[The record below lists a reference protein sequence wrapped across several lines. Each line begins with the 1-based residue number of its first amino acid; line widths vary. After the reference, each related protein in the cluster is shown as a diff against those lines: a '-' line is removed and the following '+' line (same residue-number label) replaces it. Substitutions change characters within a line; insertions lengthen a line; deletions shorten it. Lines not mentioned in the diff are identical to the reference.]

1 MQLAN
6 TNHTAQQRIE
16 RAYVRCMQIP
26 KLRFFG
32 SMLLHGET
40 TCTDAVPTAA
50 TDGVNTYFNPEFV
63 QTLDDKELMFVVIH
77 ECMHKVYKHLF
88 IWKKLREKYALL
100 TNMANDYVINP
111 MIRDLDPEEQFL
123 RVPRYKDGPK
133 KGEVMCLIDD
143 NFEGMDT
150 KQVVDILRKENEETE
165 PEGPG
170 PGPSRPP
177 FQPPKGSIVE
187 PGDPIDRRKKG
198 EDREGA
204 GGGEPGDPIDGEGEG
219 EDGEGNSYSPKIMK
233 RAEDQHDDHN
243 YDEGKTTEELE
254 TANNE
259 LERAIRQ
266 AAEMAGTGTDG
277 IARTVMKLLAVQT
290 PWQDI
295 LAEFIKQQVKGGG
308 QSTWRKYN
316 RRLIGS
322 DIYMPSMLN
331 ERAGS
336 MVVAIDTSGSIP
348 IELLTKFLSELKVIV
363 TDVVPEK
370 LHLMYWG
377 STVCAEETYDE
388 MSYAT
393 LEDYTKPMGGGGTE
407 PACVQKWVNDGVK
420 TGAYQNLDAVI
431 IFTDGYF
438 YGNREGDW
446 EKLGIPVLWAV
457 TEQGNDA
464 FTPTFGSLIKVK

>member
-1 MQLAN
+1 MQLVN

-50 TDGVNTYFNPEFV
+50 TDGINTYFNPEFV
-63 QTLDDKELMFVVIH
+63 QTLDDKELLFVAIH

-88 IWKKLREKYALL
+88 IWKKLRKEDPLL

-111 MIRDLDPEEQFL
+111 MIRDLDPEERFL
-123 RVPRYKDGPK
+123 CIPRYKDGPK

-143 NFEGMDT
+143 KFEGMDT
-150 KQVVDILRKENEETE
+150 KQVIDILRKENEEKE
-165 PEGPG
+165 PKRGKG
-170 PGPSRPP
+170 PGPSGPP
-177 FQPPKGSIVE
+177 SQPKKKVENGEGPKVSGN
-187 PGDPIDRRKKG
+187 
-198 EDREGA
+198 
-204 GGGEPGDPIDGEGEG
+204 GGDGE
-219 EDGEGNSYSPKIMK
+219 EDPDSDSEYSEKIMK

-243 YDEGKTTEELE
+243 YGEDGDTEE
-254 TANNE
+254 ASIE
-259 LERAIRQ
+259 LDRAIRQ
-266 AAEMAGTGTDG
+266 AVEVAGAGADG
-277 IARTVMKLLAVQT
+277 VAREIMKLLAVET

-308 QSTWRKYN
+308 QTTWRKYN

-322 DIYMPSMLN
+322 DIYMPSMLD

-348 IELLTKFLSELKVIV
+348 QDILTKFLSELKAIV

-388 MSYAT
+388 MTYAN
-393 LEDYTKPMGGGGTE
+393 LEDSTKPEGGGGTR
-407 PACVQKWVNDGVK
+407 PACVQERVGDGVK

-431 IFTDGYF
+431 VLTDGYF
-438 YGNREGDW
+438 YGDKQGEW
-446 EKLGIPVLWAV
+446 EQLGIPVLWAV
-457 TEQGNDA
+457 LEHGGNA
-464 FTPTFGSLIKVK
+464 SFTPKFGSLIKVK

>member
-1 MQLAN
+1 MQLVN

-50 TDGVNTYFNPEFV
+50 TDGINTYFNPEFV
-63 QTLDDKELMFVVIH
+63 QTLDDKELLFVAIH

-88 IWKKLREKYALL
+88 IWKKLRKEDPLL

-111 MIRDLDPEEQFL
+111 MIRDLDPEERFL
-123 RVPRYKDGPK
+123 CIPRYKDGPK

-150 KQVVDILRKENEETE
+150 KQVIDILRKENEEN
-165 PEGPG
+165 P
-170 PGPSRPP
+170 
-177 FQPPKGSIVE
+177 Q
-187 PGDPIDRRKKG
+187 
-198 EDREGA
+198 
-204 GGGEPGDPIDGEGEG
+204 GEGDEG
-219 EDGEGNSYSPKIMK
+219 DEGDEGGDSDPEYSEKIMK

-243 YDEGKTTEELE
+243 YGEDGDTEE
-254 TANNE
+254 ASIE
-259 LERAIRQ
+259 LDRAIRQ
-266 AAEMAGTGTDG
+266 AVEVAGAGADG
-277 IARTVMKLLAVQT
+277 VAREIMKLLAVET

-308 QSTWRKYN
+308 QTTWRKYN

-322 DIYMPSMLN
+322 DIYMPSMLD

-348 IELLTKFLSELKVIV
+348 QDILTKFLSELKAIV

-388 MSYAT
+388 MTYAN
-393 LEDYTKPMGGGGTE
+393 LEDSTKPKGGGGTR
-407 PACVQKWVNDGVK
+407 PACVQERVGDGVK

-431 IFTDGYF
+431 VLTDGYF
-438 YGNREGDW
+438 YGDKQGEW
-446 EKLGIPVLWAV
+446 EQLGIPVLWAV
-457 TEQGNDA
+457 LEHGGNA
-464 FTPTFGSLIKVK
+464 SFTPKFGSLIKVK

>member
-1 MQLAN
+1 MQLVN

-50 TDGVNTYFNPEFV
+50 TDGINTYFNPEFV
-63 QTLDDKELMFVVIH
+63 QTLDDKELLFVAIH

-88 IWKKLREKYALL
+88 IWKKLRKEDPLL

-111 MIRDLDPEEQFL
+111 MIRDLDPEERFL
-123 RVPRYKDGPK
+123 CIPRYKDGPK

-150 KQVVDILRKENEETE
+150 KQVIDILRKENEEN
-165 PEGPG
+165 P
-170 PGPSRPP
+170 
-177 FQPPKGSIVE
+177 Q
-187 PGDPIDRRKKG
+187 
-198 EDREGA
+198 
-204 GGGEPGDPIDGEGEG
+204 GEGDEG
-219 EDGEGNSYSPKIMK
+219 DEGDEGGDSDPEYSEKIMK

-243 YDEGKTTEELE
+243 YGEDGDTEE
-254 TANNE
+254 ASIE
-259 LERAIRQ
+259 LDRAIRQ
-266 AAEMAGTGTDG
+266 AVEVAGAGADG
-277 IARTVMKLLAVQT
+277 VAREIMKLLAVET

-308 QSTWRKYN
+308 QTTWRKYN

-322 DIYMPSMLN
+322 DIYMPSMLD

-336 MVVAIDTSGSIP
+336 VVVAIDTSGSIP
-348 IELLTKFLSELKVIV
+348 QDILTKFLSELKAIV

-388 MSYAT
+388 MTYAN
-393 LEDYTKPMGGGGTE
+393 LEDSTKPKGGGGTR
-407 PACVQKWVNDGVK
+407 PACVQERVGDGVK

-431 IFTDGYF
+431 VLTDGYF
-438 YGNREGDW
+438 YGDKQGEW
-446 EKLGIPVLWAV
+446 EQLGIPVLWAV
-457 TEQGNDA
+457 LEHGGNA
-464 FTPTFGSLIKVK
+464 SFTPKFGSLIKVK

>member
-1 MQLAN
+1 
-6 TNHTAQQRIE
+6 
-16 RAYVRCMQIP
+16 
-26 KLRFFG
+26 
-32 SMLLHGET
+32 MLLHGET

-50 TDGVNTYFNPEFV
+50 TDGINTYFNPEFV
-63 QTLDDKELMFVVIH
+63 QTLDDKELLFVAIH

-88 IWKKLREKYALL
+88 IWKKLRKEDPLL

-111 MIRDLDPEEQFL
+111 MIRDLDPEERFL
-123 RVPRYKDGPK
+123 CIPRYKDGPK

-150 KQVVDILRKENEETE
+150 KQVIDILRKENEEN
-165 PEGPG
+165 P
-170 PGPSRPP
+170 
-177 FQPPKGSIVE
+177 Q
-187 PGDPIDRRKKG
+187 
-198 EDREGA
+198 
-204 GGGEPGDPIDGEGEG
+204 GEGDEG
-219 EDGEGNSYSPKIMK
+219 DEGDEGGDSDPEYSEKIMK

-243 YDEGKTTEELE
+243 YGEDGDTEE
-254 TANNE
+254 ASIE
-259 LERAIRQ
+259 LDRAIRQ
-266 AAEMAGTGTDG
+266 AVEVAGAGADG
-277 IARTVMKLLAVQT
+277 VAREIMKLLAVET

-308 QSTWRKYN
+308 QTTWRKYN

-322 DIYMPSMLN
+322 DIYMPSMLD

-348 IELLTKFLSELKVIV
+348 QDILTKFLSELKAIV

-388 MSYAT
+388 MTYAN
-393 LEDYTKPMGGGGTE
+393 LEDSTKPKGGGGTR
-407 PACVQKWVNDGVK
+407 PACVQERVGDGVK

-431 IFTDGYF
+431 VLTDGYF
-438 YGNREGDW
+438 YGDKQGEW
-446 EKLGIPVLWAV
+446 EQLGIPVLWAV
-457 TEQGNDA
+457 LEHGGNA
-464 FTPTFGSLIKVK
+464 SFTPKFGSLIKVK

>member
-1 MQLAN
+1 MQLVN

-50 TDGVNTYFNPEFV
+50 TDGINTYFNPEFV
-63 QTLDDKELMFVVIH
+63 QTLDDKELLFVAIH

-88 IWKKLREKYALL
+88 IWKKLRKEDPLL

-111 MIRDLDPEEQFL
+111 MIRDLDPEERFL
-123 RVPRYKDGPK
+123 CIPRYKDGPK

-143 NFEGMDT
+143 KFEGMDS
-150 KQVVDILRKENEETE
+150 KQVFGVLKKENEEN
-165 PEGPG
+165 PQGGGDEG
-170 PGPSRPP
+170 
-177 FQPPKGSIVE
+177 
-187 PGDPIDRRKKG
+187 D
-198 EDREGA
+198 A
-204 GGGEPGDPIDGEGEG
+204 GGDSDPDSE
-219 EDGEGNSYSPKIMK
+219 YSEKIMK

-243 YDEGKTTEELE
+243 YGEDGDTEE
-254 TANNE
+254 ASIE
-259 LERAIRQ
+259 LDRAIRQ
-266 AAEMAGTGTDG
+266 AVEVAGAGADG
-277 IARTVMKLLAVQT
+277 VAREIMKLLAVET

-308 QSTWRKYN
+308 QTTWRKYN

-322 DIYMPSMLN
+322 DIYMPSMLD

-348 IELLTKFLSELKVIV
+348 QDILTKFLSELKAIV

-388 MSYAT
+388 MTYAN
-393 LEDYTKPMGGGGTE
+393 LEDSTKPKGGGGTR
-407 PACVQKWVNDGVK
+407 PACVQERVGDGVK
-420 TGAYQNLDAVI
+420 TGAYQNLEAVI
-431 IFTDGYF
+431 VLTDGYF
-438 YGNREGDW
+438 YGDKQGEW
-446 EKLGIPVLWAV
+446 EQLGIPVLWAV
-457 TEQGNDA
+457 LEHGGNA
-464 FTPTFGSLIKVK
+464 SFTPKFGSLIKVK

>member
-1 MQLAN
+1 MQLVN

-50 TDGVNTYFNPEFV
+50 TDGINTYFNPEFV
-63 QTLDDKELMFVVIH
+63 QTLDDKELLFVAIH

-88 IWKKLREKYALL
+88 IWKKLRKEDPLL

-111 MIRDLDPEEQFL
+111 MIRDLDPEERFL
-123 RVPRYKDGPK
+123 CIPRYKDGPK

-150 KQVVDILRKENEETE
+150 KQVIDILRKENEEN
-165 PEGPG
+165 PQGEGD
-170 PGPSRPP
+170 
-177 FQPPKGSIVE
+177 E
-187 PGDPIDRRKKG
+187 GD
-198 EDREGA
+198 EGDA
-204 GGGEPGDPIDGEGEG
+204 GGDSDPE
-219 EDGEGNSYSPKIMK
+219 YSEKIMK

-243 YDEGKTTEELE
+243 YGEDGDTEE
-254 TANNE
+254 ASIE
-259 LERAIRQ
+259 LDRAIRQ
-266 AAEMAGTGTDG
+266 AVEVAGAGADG
-277 IARTVMKLLAVQT
+277 VAREIMKLLAVET

-308 QSTWRKYN
+308 QTTWRKYN

-322 DIYMPSMLN
+322 DIYMPSMLD

-348 IELLTKFLSELKVIV
+348 QDILTKFLSELKAIV

-388 MSYAT
+388 MTYAN
-393 LEDYTKPMGGGGTE
+393 LEDSTKPKGGGGTR
-407 PACVQKWVNDGVK
+407 PACVQERVGDGVK

-431 IFTDGYF
+431 VLTDGYF
-438 YGNREGDW
+438 YGDKQGEW
-446 EKLGIPVLWAV
+446 EQLGIPVLWAV
-457 TEQGNDA
+457 LEHGGNA
-464 FTPTFGSLIKVK
+464 SFTPKFGSLIKVK

>member
-1 MQLAN
+1 MQLVN

-40 TCTDAVPTAA
+40 TCTDDVPTAA
-50 TDGVNTYFNPEFV
+50 TDGINTYFNPEFV
-63 QTLDDKELMFVVIH
+63 QTLGDKELMFVVIH

-88 IWKKLREKYALL
+88 IWKKLREEDPLL

-111 MIRDLDPEEQFL
+111 MIRDLDPGERFL
-123 RVPRYKDGPK
+123 RVPRYEDGPK

-143 NFEGMDT
+143 KFEGMDT
-150 KQVVDILRKENEETE
+150 KQVFDVLRKENEEKE
-165 PEGPG
+165 PEGSQG
-170 PGPSRPP
+170 PGPSPP
-177 FQPPKGSIVE
+177 PSQPKKKGKNKEDPKGS
-187 PGDPIDRRKKG
+187 GK
-198 EDREGA
+198 
-204 GGGEPGDPIDGEGEG
+204 GGGEGKE
-219 EDGEGNSYSPKIMK
+219 EDSGPEYSEKIKK

-243 YDEGKTTEELE
+243 YGEDEGTEA
-254 TANNE
+254 ANNE
-259 LERAIRQ
+259 LDRAIRQ
-266 AAEMAGTGTDG
+266 AIEVAGAGADG
-277 IARTVMKLLAVQT
+277 VAREVMKLLAVET

-308 QSTWRKYN
+308 QTTWRKYN

-322 DIYMPSMLN
+322 DIYMPSMLD

-336 MVVAIDTSGSIP
+336 MVVAIDTSGSISQD
-348 IELLTKFLSELKVIV
+348 IVTKFLSELKAIV

-377 STVCAEETYDE
+377 STVCAEETYDD

-393 LEDYTKPMGGGGTE
+393 LEDSTKPIGGGGTR
-407 PACVQKWVNDGVK
+407 PTCVQEWVGDGVK
-420 TGAYQNLDAVI
+420 TGTYQNLDAII

-438 YGNREGDW
+438 HGDRQGEW
-446 EKLGIPVLWAV
+446 EQLGIPVLWAV
-457 TEQGNDA
+457 LEHGGNA
-464 FTPTFGSLIKVK
+464 EFTPAFGSLIKVK

>member
-1 MQLAN
+1 MQLVN

-50 TDGVNTYFNPEFV
+50 TDGINTYFNPEFV
-63 QTLDDKELMFVVIH
+63 QTLDDKELLFVAIH

-88 IWKKLREKYALL
+88 IWKKLRKEDPLL

-111 MIRDLDPEEQFL
+111 MIRDLDPEERFL
-123 RVPRYKDGPK
+123 CIPRYKDGPK

-150 KQVVDILRKENEETE
+150 KQVFDILRKENEEN
-165 PEGPG
+165 P
-170 PGPSRPP
+170 
-177 FQPPKGSIVE
+177 Q
-187 PGDPIDRRKKG
+187 
-198 EDREGA
+198 
-204 GGGEPGDPIDGEGEG
+204 GEGDEG
-219 EDGEGNSYSPKIMK
+219 DAGDEGGDSDSEYSEKIMK

-243 YDEGKTTEELE
+243 YGEDGDTEE
-254 TANNE
+254 ASIE
-259 LERAIRQ
+259 LDRAIRQ
-266 AAEMAGTGTDG
+266 AVEVAGAGADG
-277 IARTVMKLLAVQT
+277 VARGIMKLLAVET

-308 QSTWRKYN
+308 QTTWRKYN

-322 DIYMPSMLN
+322 DIYMPSMLD

-336 MVVAIDTSGSIP
+336 MVVAIDTSGSVPQDI
-348 IELLTKFLSELKVIV
+348 LTKFLSELKAIV

-388 MSYAT
+388 MTYAN
-393 LEDYTKPMGGGGTE
+393 LEDSTKPKGGGGTS
-407 PACVQKWVNDGVK
+407 PACVQERVGDGVK

-431 IFTDGYF
+431 VLTDGYF
-438 YGNREGDW
+438 YGDKQGEW
-446 EKLGIPVLWAV
+446 EQLGIPVLWAV
-457 TEQGNDA
+457 LEHGGNA
-464 FTPTFGSLIKVK
+464 SFTPKFGSLIKVK

>member
-111 MIRDLDPEEQFL
+111 MIRDLDPEERFL
-123 RVPRYKDGPK
+123 CVPRYKDGPK
-133 KGEVMCLIDD
+133 KGKPMCLIDD

-150 KQVVDILRKENEETE
+150 KQVVDILRKENEDKE
-165 PEGPG
+165 PTGLIDPSLSATPSQPMGGGEEGEG
-170 PGPSRPP
+170 GE
-177 FQPPKGSIVE
+177 GGEGGEEE
-187 PGDPIDRRKKG
+187 PGDPID
-198 EDREGA
+198 
-204 GGGEPGDPIDGEGEG
+204 G
-219 EDGEGNSYSPKIMK
+219 EDGEGNSYSPKIME

-243 YDEGKTTEELE
+243 YDEGKTIEEIE

-259 LERAIRQ
+259 LDRAIRQ
-266 AAEMAGTGTDG
+266 AAEIAGTGSNG
-277 IARTVMKLLAVQT
+277 IARAVVKLLAVET

-295 LAEFIKQQVKGGG
+295 LAEFVKQQVKGGG

-322 DIYMPSMLN
+322 DIYMPSMLD

-336 MVVAIDTSGSIP
+336 MVVAIDTSGSVSQDIV
-348 IELLTKFLSELKVIV
+348 TKFLSELKAIV
-363 TDVVPEK
+363 TDVTPEK
-370 LHLMYWG
+370 LHLLYWD

-393 LEDYTKPMGGGGTE
+393 LEDSTKPIGGGGTT
-407 PACVQKWVNDGVK
+407 PACVQEWVSARVQ
-420 TGAYQNLDAVI
+420 TGNYQNLNAVI

-438 YGNREGDW
+438 YGDRQGEW
-446 EKLGIPVLWAV
+446 EQLGIPVLWAV
-457 TEQGNDA
+457 LEHGGNA
-464 FTPTFGSLIKVK
+464 EFIPTFGSLIKVK

>member
-16 RAYVRCMQIP
+16 RAYVRCMQTP

-50 TDGVNTYFNPEFV
+50 TDGVNTYYNPEFV

-77 ECMHKVYKHLF
+77 ECMHKVYKHLV
-88 IWKKLREKYALL
+88 IWKKLREKDALL

-111 MIRDLDPEEQFL
+111 MIRDLDPEELFL
-123 RVPRYKDGPK
+123 CAPRYRDGPK
-133 KGEVMCLIDD
+133 KGEMMCLIDD
-143 NFEGMDT
+143 KFEGMDT
-150 KQVVDILRKENEETE
+150 KQIFDILEKENEETE
-165 PEGPG
+165 PEGP
-170 PGPSRPP
+170 
-177 FQPPKGSIVE
+177 
-187 PGDPIDRRKKG
+187 IDEEDGEG
-198 EDREGA
+198 EDGEGE
-204 GGGEPGDPIDGEGEG
+204 GGEG

-243 YDEGKTTEELE
+243 YDEGRTTEELE

-277 IARTVMKLLAVQT
+277 IARTVMKLLTVQT

-295 LAEFIKQQVKGGG
+295 LAEFVKQQVKGGG

-348 IELLTKFLSELKVIV
+348 IELFTKFLAELKVIV
-363 TDVVPEK
+363 MDVVPEK

-388 MSYAT
+388 MAYAT

-407 PACVQKWVNDGVK
+407 PACVQKWVSDGIK

-438 YGNREGDW
+438 YGDREGDW

-457 TEQGNDA
+457 TEPGNGV

>member
-50 TDGVNTYFNPEFV
+50 TDGINTYFNPEFV
-63 QTLDDKELMFVVIH
+63 QTLDDKELLFVAIH

-111 MIRDLDPEEQFL
+111 MIRDLDPEERFL
-123 RVPRYKDGPK
+123 RIPRYKDGPK

-150 KQVVDILRKENEETE
+150 KQVVDILRKENEEKE
-165 PEGPG
+165 PEEPKGH
-170 PGPSRPP
+170 GPSGPP
-177 FQPPKGSIVE
+177 SQPKKKVENGEGPKVSGN
-187 PGDPIDRRKKG
+187 
-198 EDREGA
+198 
-204 GGGEPGDPIDGEGEG
+204 GGDGE
-219 EDGEGNSYSPKIMK
+219 EDPDSDPDPDPDSDPEYSEKIMK

-243 YDEGKTTEELE
+243 YGEDEDTEA
-254 TANNE
+254 ANNE
-259 LERAIRQ
+259 LDRAIRQ
-266 AAEMAGTGTDG
+266 AVEVAGAGADG
-277 IARTVMKLLAVQT
+277 VAREVMKLLAVET

-308 QSTWRKYN
+308 QTTWRKYN

-322 DIYMPSMLN
+322 DIYMPSMLD

-336 MVVAIDTSGSIP
+336 MVVAIDTSGSISQD
-348 IELLTKFLSELKVIV
+348 IVTKFLSELKAIV

-377 STVCAEETYDE
+377 STVCAEETYDD

-393 LEDYTKPMGGGGTE
+393 LEDSTKPVGGGGTK
-407 PACVQKWVNDGVK
+407 PACVQAWVGDGVK
-420 TGAYQNLDAVI
+420 TGAYQNLDAI
-431 IFTDGYF
+431 IVFTDGYF
-438 YGNREGDW
+438 YGDKQGEW
-446 EKLGIPVLWAV
+446 EQLGIPVQWAV
-457 TEQGNDA
+457 IERGGNA
-464 FTPTFGSLIKVK
+464 KFTPTFGSLIKVK

>member
-1 MQLAN
+1 MQLVN

-50 TDGVNTYFNPEFV
+50 TDGINTYFNPEFV
-63 QTLDDKELMFVVIH
+63 QTLDDKELLFVAIH

-88 IWKKLREKYALL
+88 IWKKLRKEDPLL

-111 MIRDLDPEEQFL
+111 MIRDLDPEERFL
-123 RVPRYKDGPK
+123 CIPRYKDGPK

-143 NFEGMDT
+143 KFEGMDT
-150 KQVVDILRKENEETE
+150 KQVIDILRKENEGN
-165 PEGPG
+165 PQGEGD
-170 PGPSRPP
+170 
-177 FQPPKGSIVE
+177 E
-187 PGDPIDRRKKG
+187 GD
-198 EDREGA
+198 A
-204 GGGEPGDPIDGEGEG
+204 GGDSDSE
-219 EDGEGNSYSPKIMK
+219 YSEKIMK

-243 YDEGKTTEELE
+243 YGEDGDTEE
-254 TANNE
+254 ASIE
-259 LERAIRQ
+259 LDRAIRQ
-266 AAEMAGTGTDG
+266 AIEVAGAGADG
-277 IARTVMKLLAVQT
+277 VAREIMKLLAVET

-308 QSTWRKYN
+308 QTTWRKYN

-322 DIYMPSMLN
+322 DIYMPSMLD

-348 IELLTKFLSELKVIV
+348 QDILTKFLSELKAIV

-388 MSYAT
+388 MTYAN
-393 LEDYTKPMGGGGTE
+393 LEDSTKPKGGGGTR
-407 PACVQKWVNDGVK
+407 PVCVQERVGDGVK

-431 IFTDGYF
+431 VLTDGYF
-438 YGNREGDW
+438 YGDKQGEW
-446 EKLGIPVLWAV
+446 EQLGIPVLWAV
-457 TEQGNDA
+457 LEHGGNTS
-464 FTPTFGSLIKVK
+464 FTPKFGSLIKVK

>member
-1 MQLAN
+1 MQLVN

-50 TDGVNTYFNPEFV
+50 TDGINTYFNPEFV
-63 QTLDDKELMFVVIH
+63 QTLDDKELLFVAIH

-88 IWKKLREKYALL
+88 IWKKLRKEDPLL

-111 MIRDLDPEEQFL
+111 MIRDLDPEERFL
-123 RVPRYKDGPK
+123 CIPRYKDGPK

-150 KQVVDILRKENEETE
+150 KQVIDILRKENEEN
-165 PEGPG
+165 P
-170 PGPSRPP
+170 
-177 FQPPKGSIVE
+177 Q
-187 PGDPIDRRKKG
+187 
-198 EDREGA
+198 
-204 GGGEPGDPIDGEGEG
+204 GEGDEG
-219 EDGEGNSYSPKIMK
+219 DEGDEGGDSDPEYSEKIMK

-243 YDEGKTTEELE
+243 YGEDGDTEE
-254 TANNE
+254 ASIE
-259 LERAIRQ
+259 LDRAIRQ
-266 AAEMAGTGTDG
+266 AVEVAGAGADG
-277 IARTVMKLLAVQT
+277 VAREIMKLLAVET

-308 QSTWRKYN
+308 QTTWRKYN

-322 DIYMPSMLN
+322 DIYMPSMLD

-336 MVVAIDTSGSIP
+336 MVVAIDTSGSISQD
-348 IELLTKFLSELKVIV
+348 ILTKFLSELKAIV

-388 MSYAT
+388 MTYAN
-393 LEDYTKPMGGGGTE
+393 LEDSTKPKGGGGTR
-407 PACVQKWVNDGVK
+407 PACVQERVGDGVK

-431 IFTDGYF
+431 VLTDGYF
-438 YGNREGDW
+438 YGDKQGEW
-446 EKLGIPVLWAV
+446 EQLGIPVLWAV
-457 TEQGNDA
+457 LEHGGNA
-464 FTPTFGSLIKVK
+464 SFTPKFGSLIKVK